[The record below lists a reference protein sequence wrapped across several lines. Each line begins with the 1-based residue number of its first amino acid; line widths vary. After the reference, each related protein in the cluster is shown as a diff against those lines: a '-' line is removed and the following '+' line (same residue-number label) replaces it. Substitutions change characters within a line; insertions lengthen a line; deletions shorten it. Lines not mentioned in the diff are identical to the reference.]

1 MQRLP
6 GSKRNNRAI
15 ERKGFAM
22 IHAAIVG
29 LGRWGRRLVEASSG
43 HTRLTIVRA
52 VEPEPEGAQDF
63 CAQHHLELTGSLGAV
78 LADSAIDAVLLA
90 TPHSLHPA
98 QVMACAA
105 ARKQVFCEKP
115 LALRRADATRMF
127 DACRQAGVA
136 LAVGH
141 NRRFWPSMAALRDTV
156 ASGELG
162 AILHIE
168 GHNSNENSQRITA
181 GWRLS
186 PLESPGGGL
195 TGAGL
200 HVLDAFVSL
209 LGPVRRVYAQLN
221 SRERGPP
228 QLDTAMLAI
237 DFVNGA
243 TGTLATVRA
252 TPLYWRLHVFGT
264 EGSAEVLDEGTMI
277 LRKTAAKPKQISY
290 PATDVLRAELDA
302 FADTIER
309 KRAFPVP
316 EADVLATLSA
326 FEAALRSMQSGN
338 PVACDD

>member
-1 MQRLP
+1 
-6 GSKRNNRAI
+6 
-15 ERKGFAM
+15 M

-29 LGRWGRRLVEASSG
+29 LGRWGRRLVEAAIDHG
-43 HTRLTIVRA
+43 RLRIVRA
-52 VEPEPEGAQDF
+52 VEPECEGAQNF
-63 CAQHHLELTGSLGAV
+63 CAEHRLELTGSLDAV
-78 LADSAIDAVLLA
+78 LADPAIDAVLLA

-115 LALRRADATRMF
+115 LALCRADAARMF
-127 DACRQAGVA
+127 DACREAGVA

-168 GHNSNENSQRITA
+168 GHNSNENSQGITA

-200 HVLDAFVSL
+200 HVLDAFVSM
-209 LGPVRRVYAQLN
+209 LGPVHRVYARLN
-221 SRERGPP
+221 SREQGPP
-228 QLDTAMLAI
+228 PLDTAMLAI

-243 TGTLATVRA
+243 TGALATVRA
-252 TPLYWRLHVFGT
+252 TPLYWRVHVFGT

-277 LRKTAAKPKQISY
+277 LRKTASRPRQISW
-290 PATDVLRAELDA
+290 PAIDVLRAELDA
-302 FADTIER
+302 FADTIEQ
-309 KRAFPVP
+309 KLAFPVP
-316 EADVLATLSA
+316 EVDVLATLSA
-326 FEAALRSMQSGN
+326 FEAALRSMQSGK
-338 PVACDD
+338 PEQVR